1 MEGVVWM
8 SEEKVKYNT
17 STIAEM
23 TGGIILANFEK
34 DTQVRE
40 TSYQSEAELER
51 QMIENLVS
59 QGYERLI
66 VKSIDELYINLK
78 FQIEKL
84 NGVSFTKEEWDR
96 FLLEYLDSPNDGMIE
111 KTRKVQENHIHDFIF
126 DDGHLKNI
134 KIIDKNNIHNNFLQ
148 VANQIT
154 GEGKCRN
161 RYDVTIL
168 VNGLPLVHIELKKR
182 GVNLHEAF
190 NQIHRYRKESFNSK
204 NSLYKYVQIFVISN
218 GTYTR
223 YFANTAAQDKNN
235 YEFTCEW
242 ADAKNKVICDL
253 EDFTK
258 TFFEKRVI
266 LEVLTKYCVF
276 DVNNT
281 LLIMRPYQIAATE
294 RILWKIK
301 SSYESKKAG
310 KSEAGGFV
318 WHTTGSGKT
327 LTSFKA
333 ARLATTL
340 DFIDKVFFVVDRKDL
355 DYQTMKEY
363 QRFQPDSVNGSKDT
377 KELKRCI
384 ERDDNRIV
392 VTTIQK
398 LNEFVKKNSNHD
410 IFEKHCVLIFDEC
423 HRSQFGD
430 AQKNIRK
437 SFKRHYQFGF
447 TGTPIFP
454 ENSLGGDTTSGIFGA
469 QLHSYVITDAI
480 RDGKVLKFKV
490 DYNNITPKFKTAE
503 KEEDE
508 KKLAKLENKML
519 LHPERITEITKH
531 ILNVFNTK
539 THRNVFYDLK
549 NRRLNGFNAM
559 FAVQSVEAAKLYYE
573 EFERQQSNL
582 PESKRLRIATIYS
595 FAANEAQRAIGE
607 ILEENFDISAMK
619 STAKEFLDKVITDY
633 NSYFKTNFSTNGNE
647 FQNYYKDLSLKVKEK
662 EVDILIV
669 VGMFLTGFDAPKL
682 NTLFVDKN
690 LRYHGLI
697 QAFSRTNRIL
707 NKVKTF
713 GNIVC
718 FRDLEKAT
726 KDAIKTFGDENSVN
740 IILEKSY
747 EDYIHG
753 FKDEETGKVVKGYTD
768 ICNEII
774 CKFPEPT
781 EIILEADKKEFV
793 ELFGELLKAEN
804 ILKNFDEFEEFE
816 RIISDRQMQ
825 DMKSVYVDI
834 RESIINLKNNENSEG
849 EQIDFSDVEFQ
860 IDLLKT
866 DEINLD
872 YILALILEK
881 SKENDDVESLK
892 VEVRRVIRSSLG
904 TRAKEELIMAFINS
918 TRLSE
923 LKNTDDILESFY
935 SFAKKEKENNI
946 ISLVEEENLKEDS
959 KRFIE
964 KAISKGYVEY
974 AGDELDRIIPPT
986 SRRLGAR
993 EKKKELVLDKIRKI
1007 VEVFVGI

>member
-1 MEGVVWM
+1 M
-8 SEEKVKYNT
+8 SEEKVKYST

-23 TGGIILANFEK
+23 TDGIILANFEK
-34 DTQVRE
+34 VPQVRE
-40 TSYQSEAELER
+40 SAYQSEVELER
-51 QMIENLVS
+51 RMIENLVS

-66 VKSIDELYINLK
+66 VKSNDELYVNLK
-78 FQIEKL
+78 LQIEKL
-84 NGVSFTKEEWDR
+84 NGVSFTNEEWER
-96 FLLEYLDSPNDGMIE
+96 FLQEYLDAPNEGIIE
-111 KTRKVQENHIHDFIF
+111 KTRKVQENYIHDFIF

-134 KIIDKNNIHNNFLQ
+134 KIIDKKNIHNNFLQ
-148 VANQIT
+148 VANQIV
-154 GEGKCRN
+154 GEGKNRN
-161 RYDVTIL
+161 RYDVTVL
-168 VNGLPLVHIELKKR
+168 VNGLPLVHVELKKR

-190 NQIHRYRKESFNSK
+190 NQIHRYSKESFNSK

-223 YFANTAAQDKNN
+223 YFANTVAQDKNN

-253 EDFTK
+253 EDFTN

-301 SSYESKKAG
+301 SSYEAKKAG
-310 KSEAGGFV
+310 RPESGGFI

-340 DFIDKVFFVVDRKDL
+340 DYIDKVFFVVDRKDL
-355 DYQTMKEY
+355 DYQTLKEY

-398 LNEFVKKNSNHD
+398 LNEFVKRNPTHD
-410 IFEKHCVLIFDEC
+410 IYEKNCVLIFDEC

-430 AQKNIRK
+430 AQKNIRTL
-437 SFKRHYQFGF
+437 FKKHYQFGF

-531 ILNVFNTK
+531 ILNVFDMK
-539 THRNVFYDLK
+539 THRNEFYDLK
-549 NRRLNGFNAM
+549 HRRLNGFNAM

-582 PESKRLRIATIYS
+582 PEEKRLKIATIYS
-595 FAANEAQRAIGE
+595 FAANEEQRAIGE
-607 ILEENFDISAMK
+607 ISEEDFDVSAME

-633 NSYFKTNFSTNGNE
+633 NSYFKTNFSTNGNK
-647 FQNYYKDLSLKVKEK
+647 FQNYYKDLSLKVKDK
-662 EVDILIV
+662 QVDLLIV
-669 VGMFLTGFDAPKL
+669 VGMFLTGFDAPTL

-747 EDYIHG
+747 EEYIHG

-774 CKFPEPT
+774 SKFPEPT
-781 EIILEADKKEFV
+781 EIILEADKKEFA

-816 RIISDRQMQ
+816 KIISDRQMQ

-834 RESIINLKNNENSEG
+834 RENIINLKNYENSEG
-849 EQIDFSDVEFQ
+849 EQIDFSDIEFQ

-904 TRAKEELIMAFINS
+904 TRAKEELIMGFINS

-993 EKKKELVLDKIRKI
+993 EKKKESVLEKIRKI